1 MKDTTKFQEG
11 QELDELKEISE
22 MRRKKF
28 WLMGL
33 MGLFDNSAIS
43 TFFAVCFCSEKVIL
57 I

>member
-11 QELDELKEISE
+11 QELDELKEISA
-22 MRRKKF
+22 MRRKTF
-28 WLMGL
+28 WLME
-33 MGLFDNSAIS
+33 LFDNSAIS